1 MKRTSLTKR
10 LGALAAALAF
20 CAVLAGCGASG
31 GMSGF
36 TSDSATAAEGSAAYD
51 TAAPEEAG
59 TVDSAM
65 DPAAAQTDR
74 KIIYTAS
81 LDMESTDFD
90 GTRTAVLEAMDANG
104 AYLASSDQYGSADD
118 QDRYVYYSVRVPAD
132 NYRAFLD
139 AVGSAGN
146 VLNLSEATD
155 DITTQYI
162 DVQARLTALE
172 NQRDRL
178 NALAEKAETTADLLE
193 IESQLSDVQYQ
204 IESYTQQQRWMD
216 DQVSYSTVDI
226 SLREVRVLTPE
237 TPATFAEKLGRALSD
252 GWDDFVDLLEGL
264 VLTLA
269 YLWPMVIV
277 AVVIVAVFIATAPA
291 RRARREANA
300 ARRAARRGPAGPASY
315 VPPPAAEPKAPPAE
329 NAPDT
334 PDVDKG
340 TPKY

>member
-31 GMSGF
+31 GN
-36 TSDSATAAEGSAAYD
+36 SAGATMTAEGSAAYD
-51 TAAPEEAG
+51 TAASEETGEAG

-90 GTRTAVLEAMDANG
+90 GTRTALLEAVDASG
-104 AYLASSDQYGSADD
+104 GYLASSDQYGSAED

-132 NYRAFLD
+132 NYRSFLE
-139 AVGSAGN
+139 AVGDAGN

-237 TPATFAEKLGRALSD
+237 TPATFAEKLGRALGD

-277 AVVIVAVFIATAPA
+277 AAVIVVALIATAPA
-291 RRARREANA
+291 RRTRREAKA
-300 ARRAARRGPAGPASY
+300 ARRAASRGPAGPASY
-315 VPPPAAEPKAPPAE
+315 TPPPAPEPKAEDAPT
-329 NAPDT
+329 APDA
-334 PDVDKG
+334 DNG

>member
-31 GMSGF
+31 GN
-36 TSDSATAAEGSAAYD
+36 SAGATMTAEGSAAYD
-51 TAAPEEAG
+51 TAATEEAG

-65 DPAAAQTDR
+65 DPAAAQADR

-81 LDMESTDFD
+81 LDMESTEFD
-90 GTRTAVLEAMDANG
+90 ETRTALLEAVDANG
-104 AYLASSDQYGSADD
+104 AYLASSDQYGSAED

-132 NYRAFLD
+132 NYRAFLE
-139 AVGSAGN
+139 AVGGSAGN
-146 VLNLSEATD
+146 VLNLSESTD

-237 TPATFAEKLGRALSD
+237 TPATFAEKLGRALGD

-269 YLWPMVIV
+269 YLWPMVVV
-277 AVVIVAVFIATAPA
+277 AVVVVVALIATAPA
-291 RRARREANA
+291 RRARREAKA
-300 ARRAARRGPAGPASY
+300 ARRAAQRPVGPAPYNYNAPT
-315 VPPPAAEPKAPPAE
+315 PPTEAPKAPE
-329 NAPDT
+329 
-334 PDVDKG
+334 VDKG
-340 TPKY
+340 TPKT

>member
-31 GMSGF
+31 GN
-36 TSDSATAAEGSAAYD
+36 SAGATMTAEGSAAYD
-51 TAAPEEAG
+51 TAATEEAG

-65 DPAAAQTDR
+65 DPAAAQADR

-81 LDMESTDFD
+81 LDMESTEFD
-90 GTRTAVLEAMDANG
+90 ETRTALLEAVDANG
-104 AYLASSDQYGSADD
+104 AYLASSDQYGSAED

-132 NYRAFLD
+132 NYRAFLE

-146 VLNLSEATD
+146 VLNLSESTD

-237 TPATFAEKLGRALSD
+237 TPATFAEKLGRALGD

-269 YLWPMVIV
+269 YLWPMVVV
-277 AVVIVAVFIATAPA
+277 AVVVVVALIATAPA
-291 RRARREANA
+291 RRARREAKA
-300 ARRAARRGPAGPASY
+300 ARRAAQRPVGPAPYNYNAPT
-315 VPPPAAEPKAPPAE
+315 PPTEAPKA
-329 NAPDT
+329 

-340 TPKY
+340 TPKT